1 MSKGRMLLAA
11 AMVVALG
18 VGSARAEETATEDP
32 AAKYLGWYVTAQ
44 GLYAFENFQNLG
56 SDLEGD
62 NGLGFK
68 GRIGYRFMDM
78 LAAEGEIEWVNL
90 GLKIPAGVGTSIGG
104 GTPLADVTYHTFTL
118 NMRVYPP
125 SDVQIFEGK
134 LEPFLLGGVGFAN
147 VDISGKDIDGDSA
160 TRFAGRGG
168 AGIVYHVTDHI
179 SVIGDAEYVAS
190 TNELQNLGY
199 LSVGW
204 GVELTF

>member
-1 MSKGRMLLAA
+1 MSKGRMFLVA

-18 VGSARAEETATEDP
+18 VSSARAEDAATESP
-32 AAKYLGWYVTAQ
+32 SEKYLGWYVTAQ
-44 GLYAFENFQNLG
+44 GLYAFENFQSLG
-56 SDLEGD
+56 GLQGD

-68 GRIGYRFMDM
+68 GRVGYRFMDM

-90 GLKIPAGVGTSIGG
+90 GLKIPAGTGLAIGG
-104 GTPLADVTYHTFTL
+104 GTPLADVTYHTFTV

-125 SDVQIFEGK
+125 SEVQIFEGK

-147 VDISGKDIDGDSA
+147 ADISGQNIQGDSA

-168 AGIVYHVTDHI
+168 AGLVYHVTDHI